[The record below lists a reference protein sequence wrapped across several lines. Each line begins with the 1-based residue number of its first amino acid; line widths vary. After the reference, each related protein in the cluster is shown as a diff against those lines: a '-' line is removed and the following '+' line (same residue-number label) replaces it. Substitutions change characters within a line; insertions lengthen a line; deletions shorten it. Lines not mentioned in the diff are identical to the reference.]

1 MTISR
6 LRRDLRLLCYRC
18 VLARCTSYISKPL
31 MIQVKYPC
39 PLLHWNTDRMEWGK
53 NFLLTLVNQGFHL
66 VFSQNVCPITPEPDK
81 SMNQG
86 DQVGIL
92 LEWAKHAAIY
102 GKPKDWKAIVSLRGH
117 ILQSSNYLPLDAP
130 ISFFPCIPVGMSSF
144 TLVKIVYL
152 LTRFARKQFQ
162 ALWRPGVQLQWCF
175 QLLLNC
181 KVMDLK

>member
-1 MTISR
+1 MHI
-6 LRRDLRLLCYRC
+6 LYLK
-18 VLARCTSYISKPL
+18 A
-31 MIQVKYPC
+31 IQVKYPC

-92 LEWAKHAAIY
+92 LEWAEHAAIY

-152 LTRFARKQFQ
+152 LARVARKQFQ